1 MNKIILSGVLALFTA
16 AEMLAQAPAASTPS
30 PGHNAVLD
38 KYCMGCHNDKTKAGG
53 MSLANVDISRP
64 VEHAGQLEKVALKL
78 RAGMM
83 PPPGMPRP
91 DAATANALVS
101 SIEETIDKDAIAH
114 PNPGRPILH
123 RLNQSEYANSI
134 RDLIGLTIDAA
145 AFLPP
150 DDMSNGYD
158 NMSDV
163 LTISPSLLEGYVRA
177 AGKISRL
184 AIGDPTAAPA
194 VETYVV
200 PQSISQTK
208 HIEGTPMGTRGG
220 ILVHHNFPADGE
232 YVFRLSFYYSSIGPV
247 FGDNKPS
254 EGSQIEIAV
263 NGERVALMDFNGK
276 MKVSDIIKT
285 PPVKIKAGPQTVT
298 ASFIEKFSGP
308 VQDFVMPFQQAL
320 ADLSTGHIN
329 GLTGLPHLRDLGI
342 DGPYNITGV
351 SDTPSRQKI
360 LTCRPANTKDEVPC
374 ATKILSSLARLAF
387 RRPVGD
393 SDLRNL
399 LVAYQTGRSHGDFEA
414 GLRTA
419 IQAILA
425 DPEFI
430 FRFERTPSNV
440 TTGANY
446 KVSDVELASRLSFF
460 LWSSGPD
467 DQLITLASQN
477 KLRDPAV
484 LQEQVKRML
493 ADPKAEALT
502 KNFAGHW
509 LELQNL
515 DEVHPDVFLFPDWDR
530 NLTNSMRRETEL
542 FFDSI
547 VHEDHNVMD
556 LLTANYTFVDER
568 LARHYGIPNVVG
580 NRFRR
585 IEITDENRRG
595 LLGQASILTLT
606 SLATRTSPVV
616 RGKWVMDTLLGTP
629 PPKPPANVPPL
640 KEAGTTKDTIAGE
653 KLPSVRERLEAHR
666 ANAACAACHKMMDPI
681 GFSLDNFNAIGAWR
695 TKDSGD
701 PIDTSGVLLDGTKVN
716 GPASLRQ
723 ALEKKSE
730 LFRRNFARNL
740 LMYSLGRIL
749 QDYDMP
755 TVRSIAH
762 EAALNDNKF
771 SAFVLGIVKSTPF
784 QMRRAEEVAS
794 PKTDA
799 GKQNN

>member
-1 MNKIILSGVLALFTA
+1 M
-16 AEMLAQAPAASTPS
+16 PA
-30 PGHNAVLD
+30 HNAVID
-38 KYCMGCHNDKTKAGG
+38 KYCMGCHNDRSKSGG
-53 MSLANVDISRP
+53 MSLANVDVTHP
-64 VEHAGQLEKVALKL
+64 ADHTGQLEKVALKL

-91 DAATANALVS
+91 DAATASALVAT
-101 SIEETIDKDAIAH
+101 IEETIDKEALAR
-114 PNPGRPILH
+114 PNPGRPVLH
-123 RLNQSEYANSI
+123 RLNQTEYANSI
-134 RDLIGLTIDAA
+134 RDIIGLNIDAA

-184 AIGDPTAAPA
+184 AIGDPTSAPA

-220 ILVHHNFPADGE
+220 IVVEHNFPADGE

-263 NGERVALMDFNGK
+263 NGERAAFMAFDGK

-285 PPVKIKAGPQTVT
+285 PPIKITAGPHIVT

-342 DGPYNITGV
+342 DGPYNISGV
-351 SDTPSRQKI
+351 SDTLSRQKI
-360 LTCRPANTKDEVPC
+360 LTCRPANAKEEVPC
-374 ATKILSSLARLAF
+374 ATKVISALARLAF

-393 SDLRNL
+393 ADIRNL
-399 LVAYQTGRSHGDFEA
+399 LVAYQMGRSKGDFEA
-414 GLRTA
+414 GIRTA
-419 IQAILA
+419 VQAVLA

-430 FRFERTPSNV
+430 FRFERAPANV
-440 TTGANY
+440 AAGTNY
-446 KVSDVELASRLSFF
+446 KINDVELASRLSFF

-477 KLRDPAV
+477 KLKEPAV
-484 LQEQVKRML
+484 LEQQVKRML
-493 ADPKAEALT
+493 ADPRAESLT

-509 LELQNL
+509 LQLQNL
-515 DEVHPDVFLFPDWDR
+515 EDVHPDVFLFPDWDR

-542 FFDSI
+542 FFSNM
-547 VHEDHNVMD
+547 VHEDRSVKE
-556 LLTANYTFVDER
+556 LLNANYTFVDER
-568 LARHYGIPNVVG
+568 LAKHYGIPNVVG

-585 IEITDENRRG
+585 VEITDENRRG
-595 LLGQASILTLT
+595 LLGQGSVLTLT

-640 KEAGTTKDTIAGE
+640 KEAGTTKDTIAAE
-653 KLPSVRERLEAHR
+653 KIPSVRERLEAHR
-666 ANAACAACHKMMDPI
+666 ANPSCAACHKMMDPI
-681 GFSLDNFNAIGAWR
+681 GFSLENFNAVGAWR

-701 PIDTSGVLLDGTKVN
+701 PIDTTGVLVDGTPVN
-716 GPASLRQ
+716 GPGTLRQ
-723 ALEKKSE
+723 ALEKTDT
-730 LFRRNFARNL
+730 LFFRNFTRNL

-755 TVRSIAH
+755 SVRSIAR
-762 EAALNDNKF
+762 EAALKDNHF

-784 QMRRAEEVAS
+784 QLRRAEELTS

-799 GKQNN
+799 AKQN

>member
-1 MNKIILSGVLALFTA
+1 M
-16 AEMLAQAPAASTPS
+16 
-30 PGHNAVLD
+30 D
-38 KYCMGCHNDKTKAGG
+38 KYCMGCHNDKTKSGG
-53 MSLANVDISRP
+53 MSLANVDP
-64 VEHAGQLEKVALKL
+64 AHPGTQTGPLEKVALKL

-91 DAATANALVS
+91 DAATATAAANF
-101 SIEETIDKDAIAH
+101 IEATIDREAATH
-114 PNPGRPILH
+114 SNPGRPILH
-123 RLNQSEYANSI
+123 RLNQTEYANAI
-134 RDLIGLTIDAA
+134 RDVIGLTIDPA

-163 LTISPSLLEGYVRA
+163 LTISPALLEGYVRA

-220 ILVHHNFPADGE
+220 IVVQHNFPADGQ

-263 NGERVALMDFNGK
+263 NGERVALLDFNGK
-276 MKVSDIIKT
+276 MKVSDVVKT
-285 PPVKIKAGPQTVT
+285 PPITIKAGPQTIT

-320 ADLSTGHIN
+320 ADLSTGHVN

-342 DGPYNITGV
+342 DGPYNVTGV
-351 SDTPSRQKI
+351 SETPSRQKI
-360 LTCRPANTKDEVPC
+360 LACKPATAKDEVPC
-374 ATKILSSLARLAF
+374 MTKIMSQLARLAF
-387 RRPVGD
+387 RRPIVEA
-393 SDLRNL
+393 DLRNL
-399 LVAYQTGRSHGDFEA
+399 LVAYQTGRSHGDFES

-419 IQAILA
+419 IQAMLA

-430 FRFERTPSNV
+430 FRFERAPANV
-440 TTGANY
+440 SAGTNF
-446 KVSDVELASRLSFF
+446 KISDVELASRLSFF

-467 DQLITLASQN
+467 DPLISLAAQN
-477 KLRDPAV
+477 RLHEPMV
-484 LQEQVKRML
+484 LEQQVKRML
-493 ADPKAEALT
+493 SDQRAEALT

-509 LELQNL
+509 LQLQNL
-515 DEVHPDVFLFPDWDR
+515 EDVHPDVFLFPDWDR

-547 VHEDHNVMD
+547 VHEDRNVMD

-585 IEITDENRRG
+585 VEITDPNRRG

-640 KEAGTTKDTIAGE
+640 KEANTTKDAIADE

-666 ANAACAACHKMMDPI
+666 ANAVCAACHKMMDPI

-701 PIDTSGVLLDGTKVN
+701 PIDTSGVLLDGTPVN
-716 GPASLRQ
+716 GPASLRE
-723 ALEKKSE
+723 ALEKKDE

-749 QDYDMP
+749 QDYDLP
-755 TVRSIAH
+755 TVRAIAR
-762 EAALNDNKF
+762 EAAANDNRF
-771 SAFVLGIVKSTPF
+771 SAFVMGIVKSTPF
-784 QMRRAEEVAS
+784 QMRRAEAVTATS
-794 PKTDA
+794 DA
-799 GKQNN
+799 AKQN